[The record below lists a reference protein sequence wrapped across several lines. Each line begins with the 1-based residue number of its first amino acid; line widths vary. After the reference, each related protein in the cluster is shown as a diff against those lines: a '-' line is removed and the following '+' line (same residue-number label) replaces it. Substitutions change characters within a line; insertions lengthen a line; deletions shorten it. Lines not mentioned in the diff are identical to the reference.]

1 MSANADPRRLPG
13 ELRYSY
19 RRPLDFGELIPAIGL
34 GVGVGFLAYYVAR
47 VLTERTPLLPEA
59 NRVAA
64 DRTRLRRGP
73 RGPG

>member
-13 ELRYSY
+13 ELRYTY
-19 RRPLDFGELIPAIGL
+19 RRPLEVGELIPAIGI
-34 GVGVGFLAYYVAR
+34 GIGVGFLAYYVAR
-47 VLTERTPLLPEA
+47 VLVERTPLLAESD
-59 NRVAA
+59 RLAA